1 MEKISI
7 DGSQKLPTVN
17 FDPDKGLIEIR
28 GKSIPENPKDFY
40 QPLIDW
46 VEEYS
51 GNPNKITTVNIKLEY
66 FNTSSSKW
74 ILNIFKRI
82 VPIYKDGNDVVIN
95 WYYDENDEDIYESGE
110 DYQSI
115 VKIPFNII
123 ET

>member
-7 DGSQKLPTVN
+7 DGSQKLTTIN
-17 FDPDKGLIEIR
+17 FDQDKGLIEIR

-51 GNPNKITTVNIKLEY
+51 GNPSKITTVNIKLEY

-82 VPIYKDGNDVVIN
+82 VPIYKDGKDVVIN